1 MLAEERFNRILNI
14 VEEKKGV
21 TVTELTELLDTS
33 ESTIRRDLTTLDKR
47 KKLIK
52 VHGGATAVD
61 MEYMTKDSSVSVRQD
76 LNREEKIKIGKYAA
90 GLIRKDDFVYID
102 AGTSTEYLVEQIL
115 EKEAVYVTNG
125 ISHARKLLHKGC
137 RVFLLGGEL
146 KKETEALIGAEAL
159 ESLEKYNFTKGFFG
173 ANGIHNE
180 YGITT
185 PDLNEAAVKERAFR
199 QCRKKYILADS
210 SKIGQISLIKFAE
223 LKEAE
228 VITTKLKQGTYQKY
242 KNIVEV
248 DEA

>member
-14 VEEKKGV
+14 VEEKKSV

-173 ANGIHNE
+173 TNGVHPQR
-180 YGITT
+180 GLTT
-185 PDLNEAAVKERAFR
+185 PDSEEALVKKKAMERCARCFV
-199 QCRKKYILADS
+199 LADS
-210 SKIGQISLIKFAE
+210 SKIGQVTSITFSDMKESEILTTE
-223 LKEAE
+223 LKDSSY
-228 VITTKLKQGTYQKY
+228 KKY

-248 DEA
+248 K

>member
-14 VEEKKGV
+14 VEEKKSV

-159 ESLEKYNFTKGFFG
+159 ESLEKYNF
-173 ANGIHNE
+173 
-180 YGITT
+180 
-185 PDLNEAAVKERAFR
+185 R

>member
-1 MLAEERFNRILNI
+1 M
-14 VEEKKGV
+14 
-21 TVTELTELLDTS
+21 
-33 ESTIRRDLTTLDKR
+33 
-47 KKLIK
+47 
-52 VHGGATAVD
+52 
-61 MEYMTKDSSVSVRQD
+61 
-76 LNREEKIKIGKYAA
+76 
-90 GLIRKDDFVYID
+90 
-102 AGTSTEYLVEQIL
+102 

-159 ESLEKYNFTKGFFG
+159 ESLEKYNFTKGFLG

-185 PDLNEAAVKERAFR
+185 PDLNEAAVKERVFR

-228 VITTKLKQGTYQKY
+228 VITTKLKQGIYQKY

>member
-14 VEEKKGV
+14 VEEKKSV

-173 ANGIHNE
+173 TNGVHPQR
-180 YGITT
+180 GLTT
-185 PDLNEAAVKERAFR
+185 PDSEEALVKKKAMERCA
-199 QCRKKYILADS
+199 QCFVLADS
-210 SKIGQISLIKFAE
+210 SKIGQVTSITFSDMKESEILTTE
-223 LKEAE
+223 LKDSSY
-228 VITTKLKQGTYQKY
+228 KKY

-248 DEA
+248 K

>member
-14 VEEKKGV
+14 VEEKKSV

-90 GLIRKDDFVYID
+90 GLIIKDDFVYID

-115 EKEAVYVTNG
+115 EKDKLKEITEKMQVLMLADMPDFADAY
-125 ISHARKLLHKGC
+125 ISHMAL
-137 RVFLLGGEL
+137 
-146 KKETEALIGAEAL
+146 TEFKA
-159 ESLEKYNFTKGFFG
+159 
-173 ANGIHNE
+173 
-180 YGITT
+180 
-185 PDLNEAAVKERAFR
+185 
-199 QCRKKYILADS
+199 
-210 SKIGQISLIKFAE
+210 
-223 LKEAE
+223 
-228 VITTKLKQGTYQKY
+228 
-242 KNIVEV
+242 
-248 DEA
+248 

>member
-1 MLAEERFNRILNI
+1 MLAEERFSEILKLVNEHKTI
-14 VEEKKGV
+14 
-21 TVTELTELLDTS
+21 TVQELTELLDMS
-33 ESTIRRDLTTLDKR
+33 ESTIRRDLTTLHK
-47 KKLIK
+47 KGKLIK
-52 VHGGATAVD
+52 VHGGATAVNMAQYTRD
-61 MEYMTKDSSVSVRQD
+61 ESVAVRQD
-76 LNREEKIKIGKYAA
+76 LNIDEKVQIGKYASS
-90 GLIRKDDFVYID
+90 LIEKDDFVYID